1 MIVHLACVLAMLA
14 SCQSSTNDKALEMS
28 PDQYAAF
35 DEVSGFSMRQ
45 PPSAML
51 AADRLTE
58 AAPHAYPLG
67 EQKLIRTATIRIE
80 VVDYQKARMQIDS
93 VLKLNKAWVNSE
105 NLNNFDYR
113 ISNDM
118 ILKVPSGNLD
128 LLVNGLLSIAK
139 KVEYQGVETSDVTEE
154 FIDVKSRLKNQKAV
168 EQKFLGL
175 LRRTDSIDEILKIE
189 TKLAEV
195 RGQIESMEGRIKYLN
210 SRVDFSTIYLNVFQ
224 RIEYK
229 FEPEPM
235 VSFWEQLKNSMN
247 RGWKGLVL
255 FIFFLIRLWPL
266 WIIGAGG
273 WLIVRFFIK
282 KKRSGAEKGKK
293 KKKAKAKE
301 KKNQNVKPI
310 ELRDEQ

>member
-1 MIVHLACVLAMLA
+1 MIVHLACVLALLA

-28 PDQYAAF
+28 PDQYATF
-35 DEVSGFSMRQ
+35 DDVSGYAMRK
-45 PPSAML
+45 PSPAML
-51 AADRLTE
+51 SAEGLNEE
-58 AAPHAYPLG
+58 ASHDYPLG

-118 ILKVPSGNLD
+118 TLKVPSGNLD

-154 FIDVKSRLKNQKAV
+154 FIDVQSRLKNQKAV

-189 TKLAEV
+189 QKLAEV
-195 RGQIESMEGRIKYLN
+195 RGQIESMEGRLKYLN
-210 SRVDFSTIYLNVFQ
+210 NRVDFSMVYLNVFQ
-224 RIEYK
+224 RIEYR

-247 RGWKGLVL
+247 RGWKGLVV

-266 WIIGAGG
+266 WIIGVGG
-273 WLIVRFFIK
+273 WLIVLFFIK
-282 KKRSGAEKGKK
+282 KKRNGGERGKK
-293 KKKAKAKE
+293 KKKAKSKQ
-301 KKNQNVKPI
+301 KKNQNVKPV

>member
-51 AADRLTE
+51 AADRLNE
-58 AAPHAYPLG
+58 EAPHDYPLG

-282 KKRSGAEKGKK
+282 KREAELKRAKRRKRRRQRKK
-293 KKKAKAKE
+293 RIKTLS
-301 KKNQNVKPI
+301 P
-310 ELRDEQ
+310 

>member
-1 MIVHLACVLAMLA
+1 MRKPSPAMLSAEGLNEEA
-14 SCQSSTNDKALEMS
+14 SHD
-28 PDQYAAF
+28 
-35 DEVSGFSMRQ
+35 
-45 PPSAML
+45 
-51 AADRLTE
+51 
-58 AAPHAYPLG
+58 YPLG
-67 EQKLIRTATIRIE
+67 ELKLIRTATIRIE

-118 ILKVPSGNLD
+118 TLKVPSGNLD

-154 FIDVKSRLKNQKAV
+154 FIDVQSRLKNQKAV

-189 TKLAEV
+189 QKLAEV
-195 RGQIESMEGRIKYLN
+195 RGQIESMEGRLKYLN
-210 SRVDFSTIYLNVFQ
+210 NRVDFSMVYLNVFQ
-224 RIEYK
+224 RIEYR

-247 RGWKGLVL
+247 RGWKGLVV

-266 WIIGAGG
+266 WIIGVGG
-273 WLIVRFFIK
+273 WLIVLFFIK
-282 KKRSGAEKGKK
+282 KKRNGGERGKK
-293 KKKAKAKE
+293 KKKAKSKQ
-301 KKNQNVKPI
+301 KKNQNVKPV